1 MAPTDDVNCGR
12 DKSRPY
18 GKGFSLKSEM
28 VMNVTPT
35 ETRVARLENGA
46 ISELRIERSK
56 DAGYTGN
63 IYKGKIVRVLPG
75 MQAAFLDVGLER
87 TAFLYVN
94 DIARDMIDM
103 DSLDDEGERPRP
115 SGRRRGRGVQQI
127 QDLVKEGQE
136 ILVQV
141 ARDPIGTKGA
151 RLTSHISLPGRYLVY
166 MPTVDHIGVSSRI
179 REDEERYRLRRILD
193 KLRPKKGGLIA
204 RTVSEEISE
213 EELRNDRNYLVNL
226 TQELEQKAQQVK
238 APALVHAELDIVLR
252 SVRDLFT
259 PDIERVIVDSAEEY
273 DRIREFIATFMPR
286 MRNRID
292 LYENA
297 EPIFDAFGIEIE
309 ISRAL
314 GKKVWLKSGGYI
326 IIEQTEAL
334 TSIDVNTG
342 KFVGKRN
349 LEDTILKT
357 NLEAVTEIAY
367 QLRLRDIGGIIIID
381 FIDMARHSNRER
393 VYQACKEVFR
403 EDRSR
408 TTLTKITELGLVEM
422 TRKRT
427 RESLGQML
435 TEPCFYCD
443 ERGYLKSKTSV
454 CQEILRE
461 LRREAPD
468 ILEDTVTVHVNP
480 AVADTLVNEE
490 ALGIEDWEKRTEK
503 KITVIPREDFH
514 QEQYEIVDGAP
525 LEVAE

>member
-1 MAPTDDVNCGR
+1 M
-12 DKSRPY
+12 
-18 GKGFSLKSEM
+18 KSEL

-46 ISELRIERSK
+46 ISELLIERSK
-56 DAGYTGN
+56 ESGYTGN

-75 MQAAFLDVGLER
+75 MQAAFLEVGLER
-87 TAFLYVN
+87 TAFLYVS
-94 DIARDMIDM
+94 DIARDAIDVA
-103 DSLDDEGERPRP
+103 SLENGEQGRPPRV
-115 SGRRRGRGVQQI
+115 RRRGGRGMPQI
-127 QDLVKEGQE
+127 QDLVKEGQD

-151 RLTSHISLPGRYLVY
+151 RLTGHISLPGRYLVY
-166 MPTVDHIGVSSRI
+166 MPTIEHIGVSSRI
-179 REDEERYRLRRILD
+179 REDEERYRLRKILD
-193 KLRPKKGGLIA
+193 KGRPKRGGLIA
-204 RTVSEEISE
+204 RTVSEGVSE
-213 EELRNDRNYLVNL
+213 EELLSDRDYLIKL
-226 TQELEQKAQQVK
+226 MEDIRTEAQQQPS
-238 APALVHAELDIVLR
+238 PALVHKELDISLR
-252 SVRDLFT
+252 AVRDLFT
-259 PDIERVIVDSAEEY
+259 ADIEKVVIDSADEFE
-273 DRIREFIATFMPR
+273 RIRDFISTFMPR
-286 MRNRID
+286 MQNRVD
-292 LYENA
+292 LYEDP

-357 NLEAVTEIAY
+357 NLEACKEIAY
-367 QLRLRDIGGIIIID
+367 QLRLRDLGGIIIID
-381 FIDMARHSNRER
+381 FIDMARPANREK

-408 TTLTKITELGLVEM
+408 VTITKITELGLVEM

-427 RESLGQML
+427 RESLGRMM

-454 CQEILRE
+454 CQEIFRE
-461 LRREAPD
+461 LKREAPD
-468 ILEDTVTVHVNP
+468 FLDDVVTVLVNP
-480 AVADTLVNEE
+480 AVGDTLINEE
-490 ALGIEDWEKRTEK
+490 QAGLVDWEQKTHK
-503 KITVIPREDFH
+503 KLQITVREDYH
-514 QEQYEIVDGAP
+514 QEQYEIIDG
-525 LEVAE
+525 EVAAEEDWRP

>member
-1 MAPTDDVNCGR
+1 M
-12 DKSRPY
+12 
-18 GKGFSLKSEM
+18 KSEM

-46 ISELRIERSK
+46 ISELRIERTK

-75 MQAAFLDVGLER
+75 MQAAFLDLGLER
-87 TAFLYVN
+87 TAFLYVT

-103 DSLDDEGERPRP
+103 DSLDEDGDQPRTG
-115 SGRRRGRGVQQI
+115 GRRRGGRGFQQI

-179 REDEERYRLRRILD
+179 REDQERYRLRRILD
-193 KLRPKKGGLIA
+193 KMRPKKGGLIA

-213 EELRNDRNYLVNL
+213 EELKNDRDYLVNL
-226 TQELEQKAQQVK
+226 TQELEQTSQQVK

-259 PDIERVIVDSAEEY
+259 PDIERVVVDSPDEF

-286 MRNRID
+286 MRNRIE
-292 LYENA
+292 LYDDP
-297 EPIFDAFGIEIE
+297 EPVFDAFGIEIE

-367 QLRLRDIGGIIIID
+367 QLRLRDIGGILIID
-381 FIDMARHSNRER
+381 FIDMARPSNRER

-443 ERGYLKSKTSV
+443 ERGYLKSKTTI

-468 ILEDTVTVHVNP
+468 LLEDVATVYVNP

-490 ALGIEDWEKRTEK
+490 APGIEDWEKRTGK
-503 KITVIPREDFH
+503 KITVVPKEDYH
-514 QEQYEIVDGAP
+514 QERYEIIDGVVEQE
-525 LEVAE
+525 LS